1 MDSGR
6 WERIQ
11 SLFHQ
16 AADLPEAEQR
26 KFLKAECADDSAL
39 IADVLALLQED
50 SQQSSPL
57 DRSLAEIARDVL
69 DEPAPE
75 ALACP
80 SIGPYRVIRVLGEG
94 GMGVV
99 YLAERRDIGSKVA
112 LKLLRDA
119 WLSPARRERFTA
131 EQRTL
136 AQLNHPSIARIYDA
150 DTLPDGTPF
159 FVMEYVEGLAFTEY
173 CIRHK
178 CSLERRLQ
186 LFRQVCEAV
195 QDAHSHAV
203 IHRDLKPSNILV
215 KQDGSIRLL
224 DFGIAKQVES
234 LEISSQQTMT
244 ALRLM
249 TPAYASPE
257 QIRGQRL
264 GIQTDVYSLGVILYE
279 LLAGQ
284 MPFDLSNLAPA
295 EAESILLEHDPA
307 KPSVAAKRN
316 PADDSPTRSLSADS
330 WADLDVLCLTAMHK
344 DHERRYRSVEALIRD
359 VDHYLRG
366 EPLEARRD
374 TVGYRLN
381 KFVRRNRREVVAA
394 TLTIAIVAGLV
405 IYFTARLTGA
415 RDAAVAEAA
424 RTQRIQHFMMDLFQG
439 GDESVGP
446 ADDLK
451 VITLV
456 DRGVQQAHALDA
468 DPKVQAELYVTLAS
482 IYEALGKF
490 ESAQPLFQSGLDL
503 RKSVFGADSP
513 QVAETL
519 IGIGQWH
526 SDQAEYDQ
534 AEQLF
539 RQALAISRQKL
550 PAHHPQIAKATAA
563 LGTVLVNRGKYD
575 EAIETLNQ
583 AAQLQIASGTST
595 ADQAANLTEL
605 ANAHF
610 YRGEYEISNSLNQQ
624 VLALDRQLYGNRH
637 PNVGEDLINLGA
649 LQLQLGHYP
658 DAERYQ
664 RQALDIMQSYFGK
677 DHPETASVMTAL
689 GRALVPQGRLD
700 EANNLLRQA
709 LAIQQRVYGPVH
721 PRVAS
726 ALSDLGKIEE
736 QRGNLNEAD
745 ADFQRAAD
753 IYRQVYSGK
762 HYYIGNVLCN
772 LSSVAMDRKQYDKA
786 ETLLR
791 QALAMYAQTLNPDHQ
806 VVGIARVRLGRALL
820 RQQRYAEAEQESSA
834 GYGILVKES
843 DPPTTW
849 LQSARADLA
858 EEYEATGQT
867 EKAGKFRAELS
878 AAVANLNGLGKKD

>member
-11 SLFHQ
+11 NLFHQ
-16 AADLPEAEQR
+16 AADLPEAEQTS
-26 KFLKAECADDSAL
+26 FLQKACAGDSVL
-39 IADVLALLQED
+39 MKDVLSLLEED
-50 SQQSSPL
+50 SKNSSPF

-69 DEPAPE
+69 EEPTPDAVPFAE
-75 ALACP
+75 
-80 SIGPYRVIRVLGEG
+80 IGPYRVIRLLGEG

-99 YLAERRDIGSKVA
+99 YLAERQDLGSKVA

-119 WLSPARRERFTA
+119 WLSPARRERFTS

-150 DTLPDGTPF
+150 DTLTDGTPF
-159 FVMEYVEGLAFTEY
+159 FVMEYVEGLPLTEY
-173 CIRHK
+173 CARHK
-178 CSLERRLQ
+178 CSVDRRLQ

-215 KQDGSIRLL
+215 KDDGSIRLL

-279 LLAGQ
+279 LLAAQ

-307 KPSVAAKRN
+307 KPSVAAKR
-316 PADDSPTRSLSADS
+316 SPVDGSRARSLSEDS

-344 DHERRYRSVEALIRD
+344 DPERRYRSVEALIRD

-366 EPLEARRD
+366 EPLEARAD

-394 TLTIAIVAGLV
+394 TLAIVIVAGLIV
-405 IYFTARLTGA
+405 YFTVRLTRA
-415 RDAAVAEAA
+415 RDAALAEAA
-424 RTQRIQHFMMDLFQG
+424 RTQRIQRFMMDLFQG

-446 ADDLK
+446 ADDMK

-468 DPKVQAELYVTLAS
+468 DPRVQAELYVTLGS

-490 ESAQPLFQSGLDL
+490 EKAQPLFQSGLDL
-503 RKSVFGADSP
+503 RKSTFGAESP
-513 QVAETL
+513 EVAETL
-519 IGIGQWH
+519 IGIGQLH
-526 SDQAEYDQ
+526 TDQAEYEQ
-534 AEQLF
+534 AEQVL
-539 RQALAISRQKL
+539 RQALTVSQRKL

-563 LGTVLVNRGKYD
+563 LGAVLVNRGKYD

-583 AAQLQIASGTST
+583 AAQLQITSGTSI

-610 YRGEYEISNSLNQQ
+610 YRGEYEISDSLNQR

-658 DAERYQ
+658 EAEHYQ
-664 RQALDIMQSYFGK
+664 RQALDIIQSYFGK

-700 EANNLLRQA
+700 EANELLRQA
-709 LAIQQRVYGPVH
+709 LGIQQRVYGSVH
-721 PRVAS
+721 PRVAA
-726 ALSDLGKIEE
+726 ALSDLGKVEE
-736 QRGNLNEAD
+736 QRGNLNDAE
-745 ADFQRAAD
+745 ADFQRAVD

-762 HYYIGNVLCN
+762 HYYIGNALCN

-786 ETLLR
+786 EALLH
-791 QALAMYAQTLNPDHQ
+791 QALAMYGQTLSPDHQ

-820 RQQRYAEAEQESSA
+820 RKQKFSEAEQESSA
-834 GYGILVKES
+834 GYGILVKVS
-843 DPPTTW
+843 DSPTPW
-849 LQSARADLA
+849 LQNARTDLA
-858 EEYEATGQT
+858 EEYQATGQT
-867 EKAGKFRAELS
+867 EKAEKFRTEL
-878 AAVANLNGLGKKD
+878 AASVTSSTNGKKN